1 LNGVLEVIVR
11 GLLTAVLAAAVVLKL
26 QAPRSAAAALGTF
39 GFEAERSQWAAFGL
53 LVAVESAL
61 AVGVAAGSDGAAYA
75 AALLMLMFAATLGS
89 ALMRGRAGAPCA
101 CFGSRSTVSG
111 AAIAR
116 NLALAAAFAA
126 LPSIPKTEMSTD
138 EWLALGLGVALL
150 ACLALTV
157 ALFALAREIGMLR
170 LRLAPAAALEI
181 SHEGPEV
188 GGSTGLIDRFPIE
201 PRNEFALAVF
211 TSVGCHVCRVLGPA
225 VDSLWAEPSLS
236 VLTFEETADSDVWEA
251 LGIPG
256 VPYAIAMD
264 TAGTVL
270 AKGTFNNL
278 AQLESVIATAERR
291 QTERIRIE
299 ALGV

>member
-1 LNGVLEVIVR
+1 MLEVIVR
-11 GLLTAVLAAAVVLKL
+11 GLLTAVLVAAAVMKL
-26 QAPRSAAAALGTF
+26 AEPRRSAAALGTF
-39 GFEAERSQWAAFGL
+39 GFETERSQWLALGM
-53 LVAVESAL
+53 VTAVESVL
-61 AVGVAAGSDGAAYA
+61 AIGVAIGSDAAAYA

-101 CFGSRSTVSG
+101 CFGAGSTVSG

-126 LPSIPKTEMSTD
+126 LPSIPGGAMGTD
-138 EWLALGLGVALL
+138 EWLALGLGLALL
-150 ACLALTV
+150 ACLGLGV
-157 ALFALAREIGMLR
+157 AVLALAREIGMLR
-170 LRLAPAAALEI
+170 LRLGPAAALEI

-188 GGSTGLIDRFPIE
+188 GGSTGLIERFGID
-201 PRNEFALAVF
+201 PRNEYALAVF

-225 VDSLWAEPSLS
+225 VDSLRREPSLS
-236 VLTFEETADSDVWEA
+236 VLTFEETADSDVWDA

-264 TAGTVL
+264 TEGTVL
-270 AKGTFNNL
+270 SKGTFNNL

-291 QTERIRIE
+291 QAERIRIE

>member
-1 LNGVLEVIVR
+1 M
-11 GLLTAVLAAAVVLKL
+11 TAVLLIAAASKL
-26 QAPRSAAAALGTF
+26 GDPRRSARAMETFGFATDRAQATALGVVVAAELGLAAGIAVGSDAAAYMAAALM
-39 GFEAERSQWAAFGL
+39 L
-53 LVAVESAL
+53 L
-61 AVGVAAGSDGAAYA
+61 
-75 AALLMLMFAATLGS
+75 FAATLGS

-101 CFGSRSTVSG
+101 CFGAGSKVSG
-111 AAIAR
+111 WAIAR
-116 NLALAAAFAA
+116 NLALALAFAS
-126 LPSIPKTEMSTD
+126 LPSLPGGELSTEQ
-138 EWLALGLGVALL
+138 WLGLGLGLALL
-150 ACLALTV
+150 LCAGLIV
-157 ALFALAREIGMLR
+157 AVLALAREIGMLR
-170 LRLAPAAALEI
+170 LRLGPSAALEI

-188 GGSTGLIDRFPIE
+188 GGTTGLIERFPLE

-225 VDSLWAEPSLS
+225 VDSLRREPSLS
-236 VLTFEETADSDVWEA
+236 VMTFEETADSDVWDA

-256 VPYAIAMD
+256 VPYALAMD
-264 TAGTVL
+264 TEGTVL

>member
-1 LNGVLEVIVR
+1 MICR
-11 GLLTAVLAAAVVLKL
+11 GLLTAVLVASVAMKL
-26 QAPRSAAAALGTF
+26 AQPRRSAGALATF
-39 GFEAERSQWAAFGL
+39 GFETLRSQWVALAV

-61 AVGVAAGSDGAAYA
+61 AVGVAVGSDSAAYA
-75 AALLMLMFAATLGS
+75 AALLMLVFAATLGS

-101 CFGSRSTVSG
+101 CFGAGSKVGPS
-111 AAIAR
+111 AIAR
-116 NLALAAAFAA
+116 NLLLAAAFAA
-126 LPSIPKTEMSTD
+126 LPSIPGGEMSTD
-138 EWLALGLGVALL
+138 EWLALGLGVSLL
-150 ACLALTV
+150 LCVGLGIAVLALG
-157 ALFALAREIGMLR
+157 REIGMLR
-170 LRLAPAAALEI
+170 LRLGPTAALEI

-188 GGSTGLIDRFPIE
+188 GGSTGLIARFPID

-225 VDSLWAEPSLS
+225 VDSLRREPSLG
-236 VLTFEETADSDVWEA
+236 VLSFEETADSDVWDA

-291 QTERIRIE
+291 QTERVRIE